1 VRHLSPLTTA
11 ADQTQ
16 VSRTIRRRTSG
27 DDGEK
32 MVATDLLRSWRD
44 LGVDTGE
51 LRVPPP
57 QDPDLHGD
65 HLTQSVS
72 QFGMLA
78 RSIAELKKKWRQRDG
93 FARSPRP
100 GRQHLVSLARAR
112 VASAVTYAAQRGAQA
127 MPENSSKAE
136 RFYSRGIRR
145 FQTFSA
151 VTHRD

>member
-57 QDPDLHGD
+57 QDPDLGLD
-65 HLTQSVS
+65 GNIWCRSRARASLLLSRTQ
-72 QFGMLA
+72 
-78 RSIAELKKKWRQRDG
+78 RSAAHRQCQKTAVKQSDFIAEGLEG
-93 FARSPRP
+93 FRLSV
-100 GRQHLVSLARAR
+100 Q
-112 VASAVTYAAQRGAQA
+112 
-127 MPENSSKAE
+127 
-136 RFYSRGIRR
+136 
-145 FQTFSA
+145 
-151 VTHRD
+151 

>member
-78 RSIAELKKKWRQRDG
+78 RSIAELKKNGGRETVSRAHLGLDG
-93 FARSPRP
+93 NIWCRSR
-100 GRQHLVSLARAR
+100 ARASLLLSR
-112 VASAVTYAAQRGAQA
+112 TQRSAAHRQCQKTAVKQ
-127 MPENSSKAE
+127 SDFIAE
-136 RFYSRGIRR
+136 GLEGFRLSV
-145 FQTFSA
+145 Q
-151 VTHRD
+151 